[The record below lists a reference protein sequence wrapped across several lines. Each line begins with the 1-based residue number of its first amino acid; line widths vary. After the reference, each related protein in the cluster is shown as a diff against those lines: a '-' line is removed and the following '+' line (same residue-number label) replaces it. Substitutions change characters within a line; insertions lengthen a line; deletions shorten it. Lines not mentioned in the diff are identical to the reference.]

1 MIHLVRHTRSALSAD
16 QDHSGSP
23 RSLGASLSERAVLPD
38 PAAVSGH
45 LANCGVPTSAC
56 QPLRFCRPAVKYF
69 TRLNSF
75 TFVTAR
81 ASLCLRLARFVTSRT
96 QDSIPGEAAPPL
108 NGAGISPAG
117 STRFSWR
124 AIVQVDVSQQGTD
137 NLSLSS
143 PGLGD
148 QEPTVLDS
156 ADVYP
161 FPNQPEEAAVSNPS
175 LDKRHELVPHNRV
188 EGPHNTLPTTR
199 PCQSR
204 SPSLARIIRLK
215 AKRWQS
221 LGDGAT
227 KAGYI

>member
-1 MIHLVRHTRSALSAD
+1 MIHIVRHTRSAFSAD
-16 QDHSGSP
+16 RDHSGSP
-23 RSLGASLSERAVLPD
+23 RFLGASLSERAVLPD

-124 AIVQVDVSQQGTD
+124 AIMEIHVRQQRRYRGT
-137 NLSLSS
+137 LRGPLLARGPLPVFEYS
-143 PGLGD
+143 GLQPFPDESEHPLVGH
-148 QEPTVLDS
+148 TVLQESLHPVVTDS
-156 ADVYP
+156 I
-161 FPNQPEEAAVSNPS
+161 
-175 LDKRHELVPHNRV
+175 